1 LEVEQR
7 LVNRDRQ
14 RTAFATCLG
23 SSIPMSSIVRT
34 PMRLFAMPIRTLRFD
49 RPCRL
54 KKNLSASVSAGMSL
68 TSPPATIPRGIGS
81 RATWTSRAE
90 PFTSTAAAERYEAP
104 ILRPTVSLDTVD

>member
-1 LEVEQR
+1 MDWPSSTVSPSTWKSSSAWSTGIGNASWAR
-7 LVNRDRQ
+7 K
-14 RTAFATCLG
+14 RTALATCFG

-54 KKNLSASVSAGMSL
+54 KKNLSASVSAATSL

-81 RATWTSRAE
+81 RA
-90 PFTSTAAAERYEAP
+90 
-104 ILRPTVSLDTVD
+104 I